1 MALNLKNAEVE
12 ALAAEV
18 ARLARETKTEA
29 IRQAL
34 IERKARL
41 QAASTRP
48 RLKAQLIEYLERSVW
63 PNISPGALGRPVTRK
78 EEDEILGYGPQGF
91 PK

>member
-1 MALNLKNAEVE
+1 MALNLKNPEVE

-41 QAASTRP
+41 QVAASQP
-48 RLKAQLIEYLERSVW
+48 RLKVRLIDFLERSVW
-63 PNISPGALGRPVTRK
+63 PNVAPGALGRAVTRE
-78 EEDEILGYGPQGF
+78 EEDEILGYGPGGF
-91 PK
+91 SR